1 MKKALLLC
9 TALVIF
15 ISCGGVK
22 KTQEALNTGNYVAAM
37 NKAMKNLSD
46 NKTRKNNQPY
56 ILLLE
61 EAFAKHTE
69 RELQQISFL
78 EKDENP
84 AHYEAI
90 YRSFV
95 QLRSIQERI
104 KPLLPLRVYEENR
117 DAQFS
122 FNNYEDDLLDAK
134 DQLSEYLYDNASD
147 LVKNASSKQ
156 DFRKA
161 YADFGYLNEINPGF
175 EDTKKRMEEAYAKG
189 LDYVKVKMIN
199 DTEQIVP
206 SRLEE
211 ELLNFNAYDLNDLW
225 TEYHTTPLSTVKY
238 DYEMQVAFRD
248 ILISPEQVNEKQIVK
263 EKQIKDGYRY
273 ALDSNGNVV
282 KDSLGNKIKIDK
294 FKTVRCD
301 FYQFTQFKSA
311 QVVGN
316 VSFTDLHSKQQ
327 LNSYPLAS
335 EFVFEHIYANYN
347 GDKRALDNDLV
358 ALLKL
363 GAVPFPTNEQMVYD
377 AGEDL
382 KNRLKGIITR
392 HKFN

>member
-95 QLRSIQERI
+95 QLRSLQERI

-175 EDTKKRMEEAYAKG
+175 EDTKKRMEEAYIKG

-347 GDKRALDNDLV
+347 GDKRALDNNLV

-382 KNRLKGIITR
+382 KNRLKGIIIR

>member
-1 MKKALLLC
+1 MKKALLYGILFVF
-9 TALVIF
+9 L

-22 KTQEALNTGNYVAAM
+22 KTQEALNTGNYSAAIG
-37 NKAMKNLSD
+37 KALKNLAD
-46 NKTRKNNQPY
+46 NKTKKSNQPY

-61 EAFAKHTE
+61 EAFAKNME

-84 AHYEAI
+84 AHYETI
-90 YRSFV
+90 YKSYTH
-95 QLRSIQERI
+95 LRSIQERI
-104 KPLLPLRVYEENR
+104 KPLLPLRIYDENR
-117 DAQFS
+117 EARFS
-122 FNNYEDDLLDAK
+122 FKDYEDNLLDAK

-147 LVKNASSKQ
+147 LLENATNKR

-161 YADFGYLNEINPGF
+161 YEDFTYLDQINPGF
-175 EDTKKRMEEAYAKG
+175 DDTKQKIEEAYAKG
-189 LDYVKVKMIN
+189 LDYVAVKVIN

-206 SRLEE
+206 ERLEE
-211 ELLNFNAYDLNDLW
+211 ELLNFNAYGLNDLW
-225 TEYHTTPLSTVKY
+225 TEYHTTPINNLKY
-238 DYEMQVAFRD
+238 DYQMQVAFRD
-248 ILISPEQVNEKQIVK
+248 IQISPEQVSEKQIIK

-273 ALDSNGNVV
+273 AVDTNGNIV
-282 KDSLGNKIKIDK
+282 KDSLGNKIKVDK
-294 FKTVRCD
+294 FRTVRCD

-316 VSFTDLHSKQQ
+316 VSFTDLRTKQQ

-335 EFVFEHIYANYN
+335 EFVFEHIYANYD

-358 ALLKL
+358 GLLNL
-363 GAVPFPTNEQMVYD
+363 RAVPFPSNEQMVYD

-382 KNRLKGIITR
+382 KARLKGIITR